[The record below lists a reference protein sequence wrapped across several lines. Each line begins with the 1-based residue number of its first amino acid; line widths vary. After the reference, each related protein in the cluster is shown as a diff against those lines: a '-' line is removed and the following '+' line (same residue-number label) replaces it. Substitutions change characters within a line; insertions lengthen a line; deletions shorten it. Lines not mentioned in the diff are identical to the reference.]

1 MTKQEVSNYLK
12 IIKEFKGH
20 NKFYD
25 VHVHPY
31 EIIFNLYA
39 YSPAPLH
46 KGLYSLGGAPFHP
59 PKITELELEETSQP
73 PMKNQNLRPEF
84 HLLTLR
90 KIYFHTGPKLFKQHM
105 ELSGIDKVLLLP
117 VAPSME
123 DMDKPWETMV
133 DMFNGEGRFSL
144 ALSVPNTIEVNQI
157 DQFIE
162 EKIRQYKIQ
171 ALKLHPNI
179 TGIDLGSKKGKERVE
194 AILEACRRF
203 KLPLIIHGGRS
214 PLLKN
219 PAAKEYGIIKNF
231 KDIAWDISSE
241 AVVISHA
248 GGYGYNL
255 TEMEQEVL
263 PTLKKLLS
271 KHSNLMIDISGL
283 EVDSL
288 AVILKNI
295 DLVRILF
302 GSDALY
308 TSPWTVLVKLTHAI
322 ERERMDLEE
331 TLVTIISVNPSK
343 YIFK

>member
-1 MTKQEVSNYLK
+1 MNKQKVYKYLK
-12 IIKEFKGH
+12 IIKELKGQY
-20 NKFYD
+20 KFFD

-31 EIIFNLYA
+31 EIIFNLYN
-39 YSPAPLH
+39 YSPDHLD
-46 KGLYSLGGAPFHP
+46 KGLYSLGDTPFHP
-59 PKITELELEETSQP
+59 PEMMELELEQTSQHP
-73 PMKNQNLRPEF
+73 IQNQNLRPEF

-90 KIYFHTGPKLFKQHM
+90 KIYSHTGPKLFKQHM

-117 VAPSME
+117 VAPSLE
-123 DMDKPWETMV
+123 DIDKPLEAMV
-133 DMFNGEGRFSL
+133 AMFNGEERFSL
-144 ALSVPNTIEVNQI
+144 ALSLPNTTEVHQI
-157 DQFIE
+157 DKFVE
-162 EKIRQYKIQ
+162 EKVKEYKIQ

-179 TGIDLGSKKGKERVE
+179 TGVDLGSRKGKERVE
-194 AILEACRRF
+194 AILEACRKF

-214 PLLKN
+214 PILKN
-219 PAAKEYGIIKNF
+219 PHAKEFGIIKNYT
-231 KDIAWDISSE
+231 DVNWSLSNE
-241 AVVISHA
+241 VVVMAHA
-248 GGYGYNL
+248 GGYGCDL

-271 KHSNLMIDISGL
+271 MYSNLMIDISGL

-288 AVILKNI
+288 AIILKNI
-295 DLVRILF
+295 DLGRILF

-308 TSPWTVLVKLTHAI
+308 TTQWTVLVKLTHAI